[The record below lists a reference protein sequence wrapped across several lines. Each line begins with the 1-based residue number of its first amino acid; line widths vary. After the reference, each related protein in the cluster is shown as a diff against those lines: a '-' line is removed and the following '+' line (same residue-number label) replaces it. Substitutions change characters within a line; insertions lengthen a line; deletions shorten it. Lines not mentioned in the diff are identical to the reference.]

1 MTRTETMKI
10 VAFFRELYP
19 NGPVITE
26 ATINAWHTLLSP
38 YDYKS
43 MWQCA
48 QLVAREW
55 DGYTMPP
62 PATLLKKLEAV
73 TATGETPIDL
83 WNRLEK
89 MLSNG
94 AYGSVEEFEKAPP
107 IIQRYLG
114 SPSRIRYLSMVP
126 MDQLEFERARFLKEI
141 AHIREDELQRA
152 KLTQAETREFLDEL
166 QGYRLIESGNEA
178 PGKR

>member
-1 MTRTETMKI
+1 MIRTETMKI

-19 NGPVITE
+19 NGPEITE

-38 YDYKS
+38 YDYEP

-83 WNRLEK
+83 WNRLDK

-94 AYGSVEEFEKAPP
+94 SYNSVKEFENAPP
-107 IIQRYLG
+107 VIRRYLG
-114 SPSRIRYLSMVP
+114 SPGRLKQLSQMP
-126 MDQLEFERARFLKEI
+126 LDELEFERARFLKEVPYI
-141 AHIREDELQRA
+141 TEEELQQDRLAQTDARGFLEELQRRRA
-152 KLTQAETREFLDEL
+152 LE
-166 QGYRLIESGNEA
+166 G
-178 PGKR
+178 